1 MPRLMQRGDGM
12 ATTMFKWEGKTRQGA
27 IQKGE
32 LSAKSK
38 DEVMIL
44 LRRQNILPI
53 SVAAKPKELSFQFGT
68 GITDKDIVILTRQLA
83 TMIDAGLPLVQCLEI
98 LGSQSEN
105 KFLSKIVL
113 QVRSDVESGSTFA
126 EALKKH
132 PKVFD
137 SLYVNMV
144 AAGEAGGIL
153 DTILQRLAAYMEKL
167 GKIKRQIKSAMI
179 YPSVILFVAVSV
191 VALLMVV
198 VVPMLAN
205 MFSSMGQALPWP
217 TRIVIAIS
225 DFLKGWGGLVIALS
239 IVGFIVGLGQWRKT
253 QKGLLI
259 TDAIA
264 LKIPVMGVLIRKVA
278 VAKFTRTLG
287 TLISSGVPIM
297 EGLLIV
303 ARTAGNKIVEDA
315 IVTTRQSV
323 SEGKTLAEPLSKS
336 QVFPPMVTQMIGVG
350 EATGALDNMLGKIA
364 DFYDDEVD
372 TAVAA
377 LTSLLEPM
385 LMIFLGV
392 TVGFVIVAMYM
403 PIFQMG
409 TVTGN

>member
-1 MPRLMQRGDGM
+1 M
-12 ATTMFKWEGKTRQGA
+12 ATTMFKWEGKNRQGT

-32 LSAKSK
+32 LAAKSK
-38 DEVMIL
+38 DEVMTL

-53 SVAAKPKELSFQFGT
+53 SVSAKPKELKFQFGSQ
-68 GITDKDIVILTRQLA
+68 ITDKDIVILTRQLA

-98 LGSQSEN
+98 LGSQSGN
-105 KFLSKIVL
+105 PGLSKVII

-126 EALKKH
+126 EALRKH

-137 SLYVNMV
+137 NLYVNMV

-153 DTILQRLAAYMEKL
+153 DTILQRLATYMEKL
-167 GKIKRQIKSAMI
+167 SKIKRQIKSAMI
-179 YPSVILFVAVSV
+179 YPSVILFVAIAVVS
-191 VALLMVV
+191 LLLVV
-198 VVPMLAN
+198 VVPMLAG
-205 MFSSMGQALPWP
+205 MFAEMGQVLPLP
-217 TRIVIAIS
+217 ARIVLVIS
-225 DFLKGWGGLVIALS
+225 AFLKGWGGLISVLS
-239 IVGFIVGLGQWRKT
+239 IVVFIVGLAQWRKT

-264 LKIPVMGVLIRKVA
+264 LKIPVMGVLIQKVS

-303 ARTAGNKIVEDA
+303 ARTAGNKVVEDA

-323 SEGKTLAEPLSKS
+323 SEGKTLAEPLTKAK
-336 QVFPPMVTQMIGVG
+336 VFPPMVTQMIAVG

-372 TAVAA
+372 AAVAA
-377 LTSLLEPM
+377 LTSMLEPM
-385 LMIFLGV
+385 LMIFLGI

-409 TVTGN
+409 ALAGG

>member
-1 MPRLMQRGDGM
+1 M
-12 ATTMFKWEGKTRQGA
+12 ATTVFRWEGKTRQGA

-38 DEVMIL
+38 DEVIQL

-53 SVAAKPKELSFQFGT
+53 NVAAKPKEISFQFGT
-68 GITDKDIVILTRQLA
+68 GVKDKDIVIFTRQLA

-98 LGSQSEN
+98 LGSQTEN
-105 KFLSKIVL
+105 KTLAKVVT

-126 EALKKH
+126 EAIKKH
-132 PKVFD
+132 PKVFND
-137 SLYVNMV
+137 LYANMV

-153 DTILQRLAAYMEKL
+153 DTILQRLAAYMEKFA
-167 GKIKRQIKSAMI
+167 KIKRQIKGAMI
-179 YPSVILFVAVSV
+179 YPSVILFVAVAV

-205 MFSSMGQALPWP
+205 MFTEMGGTLPLP

-225 DFLKGWGGLVIALS
+225 HFLSGWGGLSLLLAVI
-239 IVGFIVGLGQWRKT
+239 GFIVGLVQWRKT
-253 QKGLLI
+253 YQGRKI

-264 LKIPVMGVLIRKVA
+264 LKLPVMGTLIQRVS

-287 TLISSGVPIM
+287 TLLSSGVPIL

-303 ARTAGNKIVEDA
+303 ARTAGNKIVEEA
-315 IVTTRQSV
+315 VVATRQSV
-323 SEGKTLAEPLSKS
+323 SEGKTLADPLGKSK
-336 QVFPPMVTQMIGVG
+336 VFPAMVTQMIAVG

-364 DFYDDEVD
+364 DFYDEEVD
-372 TAVAA
+372 TAVGA
-377 LTSLLEPM
+377 LTSMLEPM
-385 LMIFLGV
+385 LMIFLGT
-392 TVGFVIVAMYM
+392 TVGFVIIAMYM

-409 TVTGN
+409 GMAAGK